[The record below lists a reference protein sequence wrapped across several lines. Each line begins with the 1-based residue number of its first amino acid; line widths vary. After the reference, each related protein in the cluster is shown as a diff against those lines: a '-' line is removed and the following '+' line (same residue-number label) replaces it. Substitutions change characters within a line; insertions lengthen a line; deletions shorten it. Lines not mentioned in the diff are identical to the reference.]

1 MTSIDNYEKP
11 KRIAA
16 NFGNYMYKKQHLFQ
30 VLKITYVLWF
40 GMEIFEKNGY
50 CDCVFHRQHPKGTTL
65 T

>member
-11 KRIAA
+11 KRISA

-40 GMEIFEKNGY
+40 GMEIFEKKW
-50 CDCVFHRQHPKGTTL
+50 VL
-65 T
+65 